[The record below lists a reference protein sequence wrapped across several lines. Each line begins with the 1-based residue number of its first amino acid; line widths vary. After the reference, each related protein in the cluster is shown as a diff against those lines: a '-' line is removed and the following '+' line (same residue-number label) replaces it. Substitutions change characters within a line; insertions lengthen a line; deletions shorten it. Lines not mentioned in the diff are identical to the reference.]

1 MSDWRD
7 ADGDP
12 LPETM
17 TLKPDRLRWL
27 LVFAICAVFVAIA
40 VWIGPEE
47 PVLFYGAG
55 GFFLSCGLIAAP
67 LMIGVGSRL
76 VLDCEGFA
84 CRTLFRTFRRR
95 WRDCSAFHPVTTG
108 FRKYVGFSAQEH
120 EAAHPRMAA
129 ANRGMI
135 GATGMLPETYGL
147 SAEEL
152 SNLMNSFRA
161 RAMGEA

>member
-27 LVFAICAVFVAIA
+27 LVFAICAGFVAIS

>member
-1 MSDWRD
+1 MSDGRD

-17 TLKPDRLRWL
+17 TLRPDRLRWL
-27 LVFAICAVFVAIA
+27 LVFAICAGFVAIA
-40 VWIGPEE
+40 VWIGPED

-55 GFFLSCGLIAAP
+55 GFFMLCGLIAAP
-67 LMIGVGSRL
+67 LMIGVGSSL
-76 VLDCEGFA
+76 VLDRDGFA

-108 FRKYVGFSAQEH
+108 FRRYVGFSAQED

-129 ANRGMI
+129 ANRAMI
-135 GATGMLPETYGL
+135 GATGMLPETYSL

-152 SNLMNSFRA
+152 SDLMNSFRV
-161 RAMGEA
+161 RAMGDA

>member
-27 LVFAICAVFVAIA
+27 LVFAICAGFVAIS

-161 RAMGEA
+161 RAMGDA